1 MIRITF
7 PDKSVKEYEAGVN
20 GLDIAKSISGQL
32 AREILSITVNGELWD
47 INRPIHD
54 DAVIVLHKWE
64 DPEGKTRAKVHIVAE
79 HVELKPKF
87 KRDDEEPAE
96 GKNEASLSGDNE
108 DPDDSIDFPEQ
119 AMEAAS

>member
-64 DPEGKTRAKVHIVAE
+64 DPDGKHAFWHSSAHLMAE
-79 HVELKPKF
+79 AL
-87 KRDDEEPAE
+87 
-96 GKNEASLSGDNE
+96 EALYPGT
-108 DPDDSIDFPEQ
+108 
-119 AMEAAS
+119 